1 MCFVLAIFGD
11 LRRYIGKGLYLP
23 IPMYFLLGIGPSY
36 IGMGIEF
43 SIPMYRLLKLGSP
56 YIGMALNRA
65 SPMYVPKTTHS
76 GYIGIQQKYQI
87 PMYPQ
92 KEYIGTPKNQAIP
105 MYLNFPNPSK
115 IPETPQKHLQI
126 YQKKQP
132 ALPHT
137 KSSKRISAQIIV
149 RLTRAG
155 VYCEGEQVYSREII
169 VKDIKSPR
177 IKVKY
182 IKNAKPN
189 SKTQKTKTK
198 NIIAKKL
205 KITY

>member
-1 MCFVLAIFGD
+1 
-11 LRRYIGKGLYLP
+11 
-23 IPMYFLLGIGPSY
+23 
-36 IGMGIEF
+36 
-43 SIPMYRLLKLGSP
+43 
-56 YIGMALNRA
+56 
-65 SPMYVPKTTHS
+65 
-76 GYIGIQQKYQI
+76 
-87 PMYPQ
+87 MYPQ

-169 VKDIKSPR
+169 VKDIKSAQIIVKYIKSPR

-189 SKTQKTKTK
+189 SKTQKQKTK
-198 NIIAKKL
+198 NYNCKK
-205 KITY
+205 T

>member
-1 MCFVLAIFGD
+1 MYPKKE
-11 LRRYIGKGLYLP
+11 YIG
-23 IPMYFLLGIGPSY
+23 IPQKQ
-36 IGMGIEF
+36 
-43 SIPMYRLLKLGSP
+43 SIPMYLSFQTP
-56 YIGMALNRA
+56 
-65 SPMYVPKTTHS
+65 
-76 GYIGIQQKYQI
+76 QKY
-87 PMYPQ
+87 
-92 KEYIGTPKNQAIP
+92 PKLIKNTR
-105 MYLNFPNPSK
+105 NSSK
-115 IPETPQKHLQI
+115 IPQI
-126 YQKKQP
+126 YQFKQP

-189 SKTQKTKTK
+189 SKTQKQKQKT
-198 NIIAKKL
+198 IIAKKL
-205 KITY
+205 KFPY